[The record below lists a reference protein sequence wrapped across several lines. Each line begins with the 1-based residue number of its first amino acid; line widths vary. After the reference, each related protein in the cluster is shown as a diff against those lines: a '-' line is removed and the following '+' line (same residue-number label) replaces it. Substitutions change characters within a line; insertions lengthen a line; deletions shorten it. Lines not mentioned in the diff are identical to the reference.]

1 MLRTRPK
8 AHDRIRRGALV
19 LALVCSFLAGS
30 CNSDEGGPLAS
41 SDPADA
47 PAGAP
52 PDTSTGVPP
61 DTSAGVPPDT
71 VPVDPQPPPAPPVS
85 YTGLPYGPSSLW
97 YLADVKGETQPFTAS
112 QNYINA
118 DSIVQ
123 QINAARAMGQ
133 RLILAMTG
141 GLSEDYTTN
150 GQFDMTKWK
159 NKMDTYNTDTIRAA
173 VAAGVADGTI
183 IGDLLIDEPETKQW
197 GGNLT
202 KAMLD
207 EMAAYVKNIIPTLL
221 VGVNHGPPGY
231 KWRSSERHTKVDYVA
246 YQYAHYIT
254 SGDVAA
260 WRDAV
265 LAEARYEGVTP
276 ALSLNILN
284 GGAQDRDGT
293 WDCTGQG
300 QAGRGTRAPNC
311 RMTSKQLQDWGK
323 ALATYGCFLTMWRY
337 DESYMSEAGNQDAF
351 REIASLVASQPRRSC
366 ARP

>member
-1 MLRTRPK
+1 MVRTRMK

-19 LALVCSFLAGS
+19 LALFSAFLAGG
-30 CNSDEGGPLAS
+30 CNSDDVDPLGP

-47 PAGAP
+47 PP
-52 PDTSTGVPP
+52 GVPAV
-61 DTSAGVPPDT
+61 DTA
-71 VPVDPQPPPAPPVS
+71 PVVDSQAPQAPQAPPVT
-85 YTGLPYGPSSLW
+85 YTGLPFGPFGLW
-97 YLADVKGETQPFTAS
+97 RMSDVKWGPQPFTGS

-276 ALSLNILN
+276 ALSLNVLN